1 MQRSFR
7 CGTSLITA
15 FYLNYQSWK
24 KWMKMKQWGRTF
36 KPFCRNTQN
45 VENENY
51 SFLGPL
57 TLNST
62 SATFQ
67 DLVLFLAD
75 WRNSNPFLHTDERF
89 PVPTSNVKFCFDQG
103 YELLEHLKCSKCC
116 THVSFQKLS
125 RPGLW
130 PGVRTVG
137 TLQPAE
143 LSQEVATWHKWLPY
157 IKRRTIY
164 AGVFHWCFMIVWK
177 SLSLDFFGV
186 CWLYIQPV
194 MLLMRAAVKISPWRN
209 VPVTD

>member
-1 MQRSFR
+1 
-7 CGTSLITA
+7 
-15 FYLNYQSWK
+15 
-24 KWMKMKQWGRTF
+24 MKQWGRTF

-45 VENENY
+45 VENENC

-62 SATFQ
+62 SAAFQ

-75 WRNSNPFLHTDERF
+75 WRNSNPFLHTDEGF
-89 PVPTSNVKFCFDQG
+89 PAPTSNVKFCFDQG

-177 SLSLDFFGV
+177 FLSLDFFGV

-194 MLLMRAAVKISPWRN
+194 ILLMRAAVKISPWRN